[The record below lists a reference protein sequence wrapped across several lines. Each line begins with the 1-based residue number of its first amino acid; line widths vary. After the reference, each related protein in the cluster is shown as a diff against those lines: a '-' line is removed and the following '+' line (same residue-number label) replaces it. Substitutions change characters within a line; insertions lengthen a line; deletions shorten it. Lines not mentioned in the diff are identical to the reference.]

1 MILKNLYL
9 KIILSKKFFWKRIVV
24 LIVGEDEEKDL
35 LLFPSKLTK
44 KYIILLK
51 LENTKSYF

>member
-9 KIILSKKFFWKRIVV
+9 KTILSEKAFQKRIVV
-24 LIVGEDEEKDL
+24 LFVEENEEKDL

-44 KYIILLK
+44 KYLILLK
-51 LENTKSYF
+51 LENIKNCF

>member
-9 KIILSKKFFWKRIVV
+9 KIILSEKFFWKRIVV

-51 LENTKSYF
+51 LENTKNYF

>member
-24 LIVGEDEEKDL
+24 SIVGEDEEKDL

-51 LENTKSYF
+51 LENTKNYF

>member
-9 KIILSKKFFWKRIVV
+9 KILSKKFFWKRIVV

-51 LENTKSYF
+51 LENTKNYF